1 MKTTPYTLP
10 LLFLFLF
17 VGIMPRSY
25 AQTPKEIELSLKLA
39 RFIGIKV
46 CDSYTLSYFIKEDIE
61 GKPVYNNGL
70 LVQNAKQGKI
80 QSKKWRNQKM
90 IPLQNFYTQMDTIV
104 TETIQQSD
112 SIHQYVTKDQ
122 YKIKVKNQD
131 LMYKYQFHNNPKTK
145 SLNFPRQDS
154 IFNTVVQVSKDPKGN
169 TIKQWNQNSQVQKK
183 VEPKKFTL
191 KIDTLNYLGDHD
203 KLFLYELNEES
214 KVISKSFIGLDQKE
228 EGLIVNIRGESFNRT
243 SIAIWSMSKLSRST
257 YLMKFSS
264 HSSDYQINYTLDDHN
279 NLQSFIYQKGQHS
292 NPEKYIF
299 DESGNIIKT
308 IIGFAIEY
316 NFIANAIILC
326 N

>member
-1 MKTTPYTLP
+1 MKIFSYIQSLTI
-10 LLFLFLF
+10 LFFLG
-17 VGIMPRSY
+17 VMQY
-25 AQTPKEIELSLKLA
+25 AHAQTPKEIELSLKLA

-46 CDSYTLSYFIKEDIE
+46 CDSYTLSYFIKEEMD

-70 LVQNAKQGKI
+70 LVQNTKQGKI

-90 IPLQNFYTQMDTIV
+90 IPLQNFYTEKDTIV

-112 SIHQYVTKDQ
+112 SIYQYATKDQ

-131 LMYKYQFHNNPKTK
+131 LMYKYQFDNNPNIKT
-145 SLNFPRQDS
+145 LNFPRQDS
-154 IFNTVVQVSKDPKGN
+154 IFSTVVQVTKDVKGN
-169 TIKQWNQNSQVQKK
+169 TMKQWNQNNQVQKRMNPTK
-183 VEPKKFTL
+183 IFQ
-191 KIDTLNYLGDHD
+191 KIDTLNYSGDNE

-214 KVISKSFIGLDQKE
+214 QVISKSFIGLDQKE
-228 EGLIVNIRGESFNRT
+228 EGVIVNIKGESFNRT
-243 SIAIWSMSKLSRST
+243 NITIWSMHKLSRLT
-257 YLMKFSS
+257 YLVKFLT
-264 HSSDYQINYTLDDHN
+264 HDGDYQINYTVDENN

-299 DESGNIIKT
+299 DENGNIIKT

-316 NFIANAIILC
+316 DFISNAIIMC

>member
-1 MKTTPYTLP
+1 M
-10 LLFLFLF
+10 
-17 VGIMPRSY
+17 
-25 AQTPKEIELSLKLA
+25 
-39 RFIGIKV
+39 
-46 CDSYTLSYFIKEDIE
+46 
-61 GKPVYNNGL
+61 
-70 LVQNAKQGKI
+70 VQNAKQSKI

-90 IPLQNFYTQMDTIV
+90 IPLQNFYTEKDTIV

-112 SIHQYVTKDQ
+112 SIYQYVTKDQ
-122 YKIKVKNQD
+122 YKIKVENQD
-131 LMYKYQFHNNPKTK
+131 LMYRYQFHNNPKTK

-154 IFNTVVQVSKDPKGN
+154 IFSTVVQVTKDLKGN
-169 TIKQWNQNSQVQKK
+169 TIKQWNQNSQVKKK

-214 KVISKSFIGLDQKE
+214 EVISKSFIGLDQKE

-243 SIAIWSMSKLSRST
+243 SIAIWSMRKLSRST
-257 YLMKFSS
+257 YLMKFST
-264 HSSDYQINYTLDDHN
+264 HSSDYQINYTVDENN
-279 NLQSFIYQKGQHS
+279 NLQSFIYQIGQHS

-299 DESGNIIKT
+299 DENGNIIKT
-308 IIGFAIEY
+308 IIGVAVEY

>member
-10 LLFLFLF
+10 IVFLFLF
-17 VGIMPRSY
+17 IGIMPRSY

-112 SIHQYVTKDQ
+112 SIYQYVTKDQ
-122 YKIKVKNQD
+122 YKIKVENQD
-131 LMYKYQFHNNPKTK
+131 LIYKYQFHNNPKIK

-154 IFNTVVQVSKDPKGN
+154 IFSTVVQVTKDLKGN

-183 VEPKKFTL
+183 VEPKVFAP
-191 KIDTLNYLGDHD
+191 KIDTLNYLGDSE

-214 KVISKSFIGLDQKE
+214 EVISKSFIGLDQKE
-228 EGLIVNIRGESFNRT
+228 EGVIVNVSGESFSRAN
-243 SIAIWSMSKLSRST
+243 IGIIGMGKLSNIS
-257 YLMKFSS
+257 YLVEFRTEGE
-264 HSSDYQINYTLDDHN
+264 DYQINYTVDENN
-279 NLQSFIYQKGQHS
+279 NLQSFIYQKAQHS
-292 NPEKYIF
+292 NPV
-299 DESGNIIKT
+299 ESIVEMGCIT
-308 IIGFAIEY
+308 ETRIGFAIEY
-316 NFIANAIILC
+316 NFIANAFFLC